1 MTGSQV
7 QVLFAAPVA
16 GAYLQMNSRL
26 MAARSPFDGARSEQG
41 NIVVVLKSLFRKQQ
55 PSVLW
60 CLPVL
65 LLLNG
70 CGDVGPECGTPDAR
84 NSVIKSVADDRNNRL
99 LNFAAENSD
108 AVAELLSHAKADAEK
123 SAIMDK
129 AKQGAVYSLDDTI
142 VVNSKSRG
150 AAICTGLLYVRI
162 GDTTAQK
169 EIDFKVEQAADGK
182 ISVSVRPFRF

>member
-1 MTGSQV
+1 
-7 QVLFAAPVA
+7 
-16 GAYLQMNSRL
+16 
-26 MAARSPFDGARSEQG
+26 MAARSPSDGARSEQE
-41 NIVVVLKSLFRKQQ
+41 NIVVVLKSLFRKQH

-65 LLLNG
+65 LLLSG
-70 CGDVGPECGTPDAR
+70 CGDAGPDCDTPDAR
-84 NSVIKSVADDRNNRL
+84 NSVLKSVADDRNNRL
-99 LNFAAENSD
+99 VNYAAENSD
-108 AVAELLSHAKADAEK
+108 AVAELLSRATAEAEK

-142 VVNSKSRG
+142 VVNSRNRG

-169 EIDFKVEQAADGK
+169 QVDFKVEQAADGK
-182 ISVSVRPFRF
+182 ISVSVKPCQF